1 MAPFFNDAYLG
12 TPPWDIGKPQPEF
25 VRIAEE
31 IGAKVLDVGCGTGEH
46 VAYFAENGHEAWG
59 IDASPRAIVKAKRKA
74 EERNVKVNLLV
85 GDALDLSSH
94 GKKFD
99 SITDCGLFHTFSDE
113 DRLVFAKSLASALKN
128 GGTYHMLCFSEKEPK
143 EWGGPRRVSQKE
155 IRETFN
161 RDWKVNYI
169 REARFEVRL
178 NEIEGRA
185 WLSSITKP

>member
-1 MAPFFNDAYLG
+1 MYDG
-12 TPPWDIGKPQPEF
+12 IPPWDIGKPQKEF
-25 VRIAEE
+25 VNVAKRGE
-31 IGAKVLDVGCGTGEH
+31 IGGRVLDVGCGTGEH
-46 VAYFAENGHEAWG
+46 AIYFAQNGHEAWG
-59 IDASPRAIVKAKRKA
+59 IDASPRAIVKAKKKA

-85 GDALDLSSH
+85 WDALDLLSL

-113 DRLVFAKSLASALKN
+113 DRPVFAKSLASALN

-155 IRETFN
+155 IRETFS

-169 REARFEVRL
+169 REARFEARL
-178 NEIEGRA
+178 DEIEGRA
-185 WLSSITKP
+185 WLSSITKL